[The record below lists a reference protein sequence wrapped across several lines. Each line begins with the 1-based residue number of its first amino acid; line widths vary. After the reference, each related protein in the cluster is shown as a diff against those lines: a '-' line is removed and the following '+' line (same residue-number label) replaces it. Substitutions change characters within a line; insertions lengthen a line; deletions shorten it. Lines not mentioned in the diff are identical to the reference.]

1 MTALAIANALRVFV
15 IVGGLVV
22 LIYGLVL
29 LPRFRP
35 FPEFALTT
43 GLFSLLL
50 AASTNELYALGFVAI
65 NDVFNFGLIAS
76 VCGTIFTGVGL
87 ILIRR

>member
-1 MTALAIANALRVFV
+1 MTALAIAHALRVFV

-29 LPRFRP
+29 LPKFRP
-35 FPEFALTT
+35 FPQFALTT

-50 AASTNELYALGFVAI
+50 AASANELYALGFIAV
-65 NDVFNFGLIAS
+65 NVFTFGLVAS
-76 VCGTIFTGVGL
+76 VCGIIFTGVGL

>member
-15 IVGGLVV
+15 IVGGLAV

-29 LPRFRP
+29 LPKFRP

-50 AASTNELYALGFVAI
+50 ASSANELYALGFIAL
-65 NDVFNFGLIAS
+65 NVFTFGLVAS
-76 VCGTIFTGVGL
+76 VCGIILTGVGL